1 MVGVFNQIKT
11 IILLGVLTG
20 LLIGVGGLFGR
31 EGLLIGLIFAL
42 LMNFFAYWFSDK
54 IVLRMYRAREVS
66 KKDNPKLHELI
77 EDLCKKADI
86 PKPKIYIVPS
96 DTANAFATGRN
107 KKHASVAVTEG
118 ILNLLNEKELKGVL
132 AHEISHVK
140 NRDILIAT
148 IAATIAGVISYV
160 AMMARWSLFFGRNEN
175 RGMGNLIGIIVLAIL
190 APLIALIIQLAIS
203 RSREYLADESG
214 AKLSEPTGLANALD
228 KLARNAKIHP
238 LKFGSE
244 ATSHL
249 FIVNPFSGKS
259 FVTLFSTHP
268 PMDERIKRLKAMV

>member
-1 MVGVFNQIKT
+1 MVGLFNQIKT
-11 IILLGVLTG
+11 VILLGLLTG

-31 EGLLIGLIFAL
+31 GGLLIGLVFAL
-42 LMNFFAYWFSDK
+42 LMNFFAYWFSDR
-54 IVLRMYRAREVS
+54 IVLMMYRAREIS

-77 EDLCKKADI
+77 EDLCKKAGI
-86 PKPKIYIVPS
+86 PKPKIYLVPS

-148 IAATIAGVISYV
+148 VAATIAGVISYA
-160 AMMARWSLFFGRNEN
+160 AMMARWSLFFGRDEQ
-175 RGMGNLIGIIVLAIL
+175 RGIGNLISLVVLAIL
-190 APLIALIIQLAIS
+190 APLIAVIIQLAIS

-228 KLARNAKIHP
+228 KLAKNTKIHP
-238 LKFGSE
+238 LRFGSE

-249 FIVNPFSGKS
+249 FIINPFSGKAFIS
-259 FVTLFSTHP
+259 LFSTHP
-268 PMDERIKRLKAMV
+268 PLEERIKRLKAMV